1 MNFEFTPEQK
11 IWMDTIND
19 FMDNKIGRDYCR
31 QVDEE
36 RAFPKKVFAGVVENG
51 WIGLTIPEEYGGSG
65 ADAIMYS
72 ILNEGLSKYGMDIPG
87 CVTMSM
93 FTAMNIVHYGTEEQK
108 KYYLPRFLKGQVKFC
123 ISITEPGAG
132 SDVSSVSTS
141 AVLDGDHFVLN
152 GQKNFASL
160 AHLED
165 TVIFMAVRTSK
176 EGKKHEGLSVMLVP
190 NNLPGIEMRRMYT
203 LSRRTS
209 GTNEVFLHDVR
220 VPKENLLGPLNG
232 GFKVL
237 MKHLDLERVANAAGY
252 VGVAKTVVSDAVRY
266 AKQRVQ
272 FDRPIA
278 DFQVIKHMLA
288 DMETQVEAARLMVY
302 NAAWMVKEGLPCTKQ
317 VSMAKLFAS
326 EVYHKV
332 AADGMQILGGYSMMP
347 EYDMERFFR
356 DSKQATIGGGTSQIQ
371 RSIIAREMGL

>member
-1 MNFEFTPEQK
+1 MNFEFTTEQK

-36 RAFPKKVFAGVVENG
+36 RAFPKKVFDGVVENG
-51 WIGLTIPEEYGGSG
+51 WIGLMIPEEYGGTG
-65 ADAIMYS
+65 ADAIMYA
-72 ILNEGLSKYGMDIPG
+72 IFNEGLCKYGMDIPG
-87 CVTMSM
+87 CVSMSM

-108 KYYLPRFLKGQVKFC
+108 KHYLPRFLKGQVKFC

-132 SDVSSVSTS
+132 SDVASVSTS
-141 AVLDGDHFVLN
+141 AALAGDHYVLN
-152 GQKNFASL
+152 GQKTFASL

-176 EGKKHEGLSVMLVP
+176 EGKKHEGLSVILVP
-190 NNLPGIEMRRMYT
+190 NNLPGIEMRRMHT

-220 VPKENLLGPLNG
+220 VPKENLLGPVNG

-237 MKHLDLERVANAAGY
+237 MKHLDLERVANSAGY
-252 VGVAKTVVSDAVRY
+252 VGVAKTVVSDAVKY

-288 DMETQVEAARLMVY
+288 DMQTQVEAARLMVY
-302 NAAWMVKEGLPCTKQ
+302 NAAWMVKEGLPCTKE

-326 EVYHKV
+326 EVYQKV
-332 AADGMQILGGYSMMP
+332 AADGMQLLGGYSMMP